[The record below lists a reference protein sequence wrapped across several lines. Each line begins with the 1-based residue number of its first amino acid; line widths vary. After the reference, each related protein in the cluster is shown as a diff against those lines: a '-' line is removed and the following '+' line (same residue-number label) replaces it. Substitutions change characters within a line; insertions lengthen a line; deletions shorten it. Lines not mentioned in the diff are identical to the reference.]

1 MGARGRRSYKD
12 NINSS
17 IPIDTTDEDTTNNDT
32 TEFLPGDLPPA
43 QKMALAAQ
51 GETWEVEAGDT
62 LSSIAKDMGVSLE
75 SLVLHNKITNRNIIK
90 AGQFI
95 YKPPPASDAEA
106 NNHAAPKPPPAS
118 NAGQINIDAPMS
130 ALDKYI
136 LNMKDNIIASI
147 LTAEGGDGIEDGV
160 LHRGSEIDKILNP
173 NLNQTT
179 RYGVVLP
186 HTHKK
191 RKEDGTIVDI
201 TVAGFKKNKGETDK
215 EHAERYYKERVLPK
229 LKALKGVEKEP
240 AAVMSALSKYIWNKG
255 SLPSSFDLNN
265 EASSQ
270 EGMLDITT
278 SDKGQMNGI
287 VNRTL
292 SEYDAIAAQKGWA
305 RITKIRTVVDPKNA
319 KKFKVQYYND
329 AGLVHDDGEYK
340 AINKD
345 AHKSYVAG
353 KEFDVV
359 DNIINIAN
367 GRDIPKT

>member
-1 MGARGRRSYKD
+1 
-12 NINSS
+12 
-17 IPIDTTDEDTTNNDT
+17 
-32 TEFLPGDLPPA
+32 LPGDLTPE

-62 LSSIAKDMGVSLE
+62 LSSIATQMGVSLE
-75 SLVLHNKITNRNIIK
+75 SLVLHNKITNPNIIK

-278 SDKGQMNGI
+278 SKKGQMNGM

-340 AINKD
+340 ARNND
-345 AHKSYVAG
+345 AHESYVAG

-359 DNIINIAN
+359 NNIINIAS
-367 GRDIPKT
+367 GRDIPNT

>member
-1 MGARGRRSYKD
+1 MYPD
-12 NINSS
+12 NITSS
-17 IPIDTTDEDTTNNDT
+17 VQLDTIPKDTTNNDT

-51 GETWEVEAGDT
+51 GETYLIEAGDT

-95 YKPPPASDAEA
+95 YKPPPASDA
-106 NNHAAPKPPPAS
+106 
-118 NAGQINIDAPMS
+118 GQINIDAPKPVPVTDDMREKYS
-130 ALDKYI
+130 ALFTD
-136 LNMKDNIIASI
+136 DNLASI
-147 LTAEGGDGIEDGV
+147 LTAEGGDGIADGV
-160 LHRGSEIDKILNP
+160 LHRGSEIDKLLNP
-173 NLNQTT
+173 DLKQTT

-186 HTHKK
+186 HTYKK
-191 RKEDGTIVDI
+191 TKKNGTIVDI
-201 TVAGFKKNKGETDK
+201 TVAGFAKGVDETDK
-215 EHAERYYKERVLPK
+215 EHAKRYYEKRVLPK
-229 LKALKGVEKEP
+229 LRALKGVEKEP
-240 AAVMSALSKYIWNKG
+240 AAVMSALAKYIWNKG

-270 EGMLDITT
+270 EGMLDMTT
-278 SDKGQMNGI
+278 SDQGQINGV

-319 KKFKVQYYND
+319 KKFKVQYHND

-345 AHKSYVAG
+345 AHKSYVAN
-353 KEFDVV
+353 KEYDVV
-359 DNIINIAN
+359 NNIINIAS
-367 GRDIPKT
+367 GRDIPNT